1 MHGEMFDTTLPFGEP
16 ELMRAS
22 VFERYLC
29 DLDSMDSGSDRNS
42 ARNSQ
47 LSPTLRDDLS
57 RFERSGAGSE
67 AVEVV
72 AACLR
77 HSAHLTIHLQCDD
90 RVLPLTVFA
99 PERLVHCPVP
109 MQDLVQKYLPQWR
122 VMHVEPAVLRPPG
135 DAQGSLVGAPELH
148 HAIEPLL
155 WHLAM
160 RGQRGEL
167 LPEIA
172 GPAVYRTAPGLDVAA
187 LPARGALMAA
197 VNRLAREPV
206 SLRELSAWPG
216 LDRDRAS
223 RLLNALYLLAG
234 LIVSRAHPAAGGDRR
249 PSSTS
254 R

>member
-135 DAQGSLVGAPELH
+135 DDRAAWSARPNCTMRSSRCCGTWRCAASGASCCPRS
-148 HAIEPLL
+148 PG
-155 WHLAM
+155 
-160 RGQRGEL
+160 RRS
-167 LPEIA
+167 
-172 GPAVYRTAPGLDVAA
+172 TAPRRAWTWRRCRRAA
-187 LPARGALMAA
+187 R
-197 VNRLAREPV
+197 
-206 SLRELSAWPG
+206 
-216 LDRDRAS
+216 
-223 RLLNALYLLAG
+223 
-234 LIVSRAHPAAGGDRR
+234 
-249 PSSTS
+249 
-254 R
+254 